1 MQLLVS
7 KALAAG
13 FAASM
18 AIGGQTTPQMPNA
31 TASPAT
37 TYSQNNTVVAF
48 ESLSPLNHWLDKL
61 IDLES
66 EGKSN
71 LKVLD
76 LNGLY
81 SFGCLQFQMG
91 TFEEYGMKYGLLS
104 EGDDLKK
111 LIYNCDLQKEIAK
124 RIIQENPG
132 NWRKW
137 YTSVIVRGLGLPPKE
152 KKPVLVS
159 FNDN

>member
-18 AIGGQTTPQMPNA
+18 AIGGNTTLPMPNA
-31 TASPAT
+31 TASPAA
-37 TYSQNNTVVAF
+37 TYQQSKAIAVF
-48 ESLSPLNHWLDKL
+48 EDESPLNYWINKL
-61 IDLES
+61 VDLES

-71 LKVLD
+71 LKILD

-81 SFGCLQFQMG
+81 SYGCLQFQMG
-91 TFEEYGMKYGLLS
+91 TFVGYGLKYKLLS
-104 EGDDLKK
+104 PDDDFGK
-111 LIYNCDLQKEIAK
+111 LIYDCDLQKSIAK
-124 RIIQENPG
+124 RIILENPG

-137 YTSVIVRGLGLPPKE
+137 YTSVMVRGLGFPPKE
-152 KKPVLVS
+152 EKPVMVS
-159 FNDN
+159 MNSN